1 MKQPHRGLIKLLFRF
16 CFSFGL
22 VAAMFA
28 QRPFHQYP
36 SVEYGESTPLPSD
49 WQRPGEWAFA
59 RLMYPPGPNDGYRGR
74 FDGDWRQGMSLW
86 TQDGPPADRALSAAV
101 RRLTR
106 IDARSV
112 EQDVNLEDG
121 GEVYNWPWLYAVQ
134 VGEWGITQHQA
145 DVLRD
150 YLLRGGFLMA
160 DDFHGAYEWQM
171 FVQRMRMVFPDRPI
185 VDIPD
190 NDPIFHTL
198 FDLDDRYQVPGE
210 AHLRRGYKVPDYPQG
225 PDDGKGAH
233 WRAIYD
239 DKGHIMVAISY
250 NSDIGDSWEWS
261 DRASYP
267 ERFSALGIRIGI
279 NYVVYAMTH

>member
-1 MKQPHRGLIKLLFRF
+1 MKDFHRGSMKVLLPA
-16 CFSFGL
+16 CCILGL
-22 VAAMFA
+22 VGALFA
-28 QRPFHQYP
+28 QRPFRQYP
-36 SVEYGESTPLPSD
+36 SVEYGDSTPLPPD

-86 TQDGPPADRALSAAV
+86 TQDGPPADRDFAAAV

-112 EQDVNLEDG
+112 EQDVNLDDG
-121 GEVYNWPWLYAVQ
+121 DEVYNWPWLYAVQ

-150 YLLRGGFLMA
+150 YLLRGGFFMA

-171 FVQRMRMVFPDRPI
+171 FLKRIRMVFPDRPI
-185 VDIPD
+185 VDIPN

-198 FDLDDRYQVPGE
+198 YDLDERYQIVGAE
-210 AHLRRGYKVPDYPQG
+210 HLGTGYKIPDYPQG
-225 PDDGKGAH
+225 LDDGKGAK
-233 WRAIYD
+233 WRAIRD
-239 DKGHIMVAISY
+239 DKGRIMVAISF
-250 NSDIGDSWEWS
+250 NSDLGDSWEWS
-261 DRASYP
+261 NRPEYP
-267 ERFSALGIRIGI
+267 ERFSDLGFRIGI
-279 NYVVYAMTH
+279 NYLVYAMTH

>member
-1 MKQPHRGLIKLLFRF
+1 MKDFHRGLMKALLAV
-16 CFSFGL
+16 CCILGC
-22 VAAMFA
+22 VGAMFA
-28 QRPFHQYP
+28 QRAFRQYP
-36 SVEYGESTPLPSD
+36 SVEYGDSTPLPTD

-74 FDGDWRQGMSLW
+74 FDGDWREGMSLW
-86 TQDGPPADRALSAAV
+86 TQDGPPADRDFAAAV

-106 IDARSV
+106 VDARSV
-112 EQDVNLEDG
+112 EQDVNLDDG

-150 YLLRGGFLMA
+150 YLLRGGFFMA

-171 FVQRMRMVFPDRPI
+171 FLKRIRMVFPDRPI
-185 VDIPD
+185 VEIPN

-198 FDLDDRYQVPGE
+198 YDLDDRYQIPGAE
-210 AHLRRGYKVPDYPQG
+210 HLRTGYKIPDYPQG

-233 WRAIYD
+233 WFAIRD
-239 DKGHIMVAISY
+239 DKGRIMVAISF
-250 NSDIGDSWEWS
+250 NSDLGDSWEWS
-261 DRASYP
+261 NRAEYP
-267 ERFSALGIRIGI
+267 ERFSDLGFRIGI
-279 NYVVYAMTH
+279 NDLVYAMTH